1 MAEPE
6 RARVDLMQP
15 SPMFMFLTSL
25 FFGSVYLICFGTTI
39 IPVFSRDC
47 FIFLSCLAEILRFY
61 GIAVFSNAPAKK
73 SQRKHSVTLA
83 ILTHALYL
91 LIFIARQF
99 LRSIYTG
106 FDFYHVIMEFGA
118 LMTASLMMLVFV
130 TDSGGHMDPAPSAAQ
145 LTPFVVQFDVRGLFG
160 SGVSGQIDPHPVQ
173 CAAAA

>member
-1 MAEPE
+1 MPE
-6 RARVDLMQP
+6 RARVDLMNP
-15 SPMFMFLTSL
+15 SPIFMFLTPL
-25 FFGSVYLICFGTTI
+25 FFGSLYLICFGTSV

-61 GIAVFSNAPAKK
+61 GVAVFSTAPAKK

-99 LRSIYTG
+99 LKLFYPG
-106 FDFYHVIMEFGA
+106 FDFFHVIMEFCS
-118 LMTASLMMLVFV
+118 LMTASLMTLLFV
-130 TDSGGHMDPAPSAAQ
+130 TDSGGDTDPAPFPAQ
-145 LTPFVVQFDVRGLFG
+145 LTPFVVQFDVRGH
-160 SGVSGQIDPHPVQ
+160 SVQ

>member
-1 MAEPE
+1 MAVPE
-6 RARVDLMQP
+6 RAPVDLMNP
-15 SPMFMFLTSL
+15 SPIFMFLTPL
-25 FFGSVYLICFGTTI
+25 FFGSLYLICIGTTI
-39 IPVFSRDC
+39 IPVFCREC

-61 GIAVFSNAPAKK
+61 GVAVFSTAPAKK
-73 SQRKHSVTLA
+73 SQRKHNVALA

-99 LRSIYTG
+99 LRFFYTG
-106 FDFYHVIMEFGA
+106 FDFYHVIMEFFA

-130 TDSGGHMDPAPSAAQ
+130 PDSGGHMDPAPSAAQ
-145 LTPFVVQFDVRGLFG
+145 LTPFVVQFDVRGMFG

>member
-1 MAEPE
+1 MAVPE
-6 RARVDLMQP
+6 RARVDLMKP
-15 SPMFMFLTSL
+15 SPIFMSLTPL
-25 FFGSVYLICFGTTI
+25 FFGSLYLLFFGTTI

-61 GIAVFSNAPAKK
+61 GMAVFSYAPAKK

-99 LRSIYTG
+99 LKLFYPG
-106 FDFYHVIMEFGA
+106 FDFFHVIMEFCS
-118 LMTASLMMLVFV
+118 LMTASLMTLLFV
-130 TDSGGHMDPAPSAAQ
+130 TDSGGDTDPAPFPAQ
-145 LTPFVVQFDVRGLFG
+145 LTPFVVQFDVRGH
-160 SGVSGQIDPHPVQ
+160 SVQ

>member
-6 RARVDLMQP
+6 RARVDLMQL
-15 SPMFMFLTSL
+15 SPIFMFLTLL
-25 FFGSVYLICFGTTI
+25 FFGSLYLICFGTTM

-73 SQRKHSVTLA
+73 SQRKHSVTRA

-99 LRSIYTG
+99 LRFFCTG
-106 FDFYHVIMEFGA
+106 FDFYHVIMEFCA

-130 TDSGGHMDPAPSAAQ
+130 TDSGGDMDPAPSAAQ
-145 LTPFVVQFDVRGLFG
+145 LAPFVSQFDMRGLFG
-160 SGVSGQIDPHPVQ
+160 SGVWGQIHPHPVQ